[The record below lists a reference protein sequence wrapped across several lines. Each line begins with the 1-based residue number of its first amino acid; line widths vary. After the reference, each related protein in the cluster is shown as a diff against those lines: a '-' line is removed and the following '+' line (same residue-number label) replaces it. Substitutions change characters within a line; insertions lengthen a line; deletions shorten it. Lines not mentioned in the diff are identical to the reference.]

1 LEISE
6 LRKAHYVFP
15 QTQLNKYLEE
25 QGLDNYDKYFFLENR
40 RMQHKSKTNYSF
52 LLSSFA
58 TTEMDIMDHVLLKYY
73 K

>member
-1 LEISE
+1 MEISE
-6 LRKAHYVFP
+6 LRKAHYLFP

-52 LLSSFA
+52 LLSSFV
-58 TTEMDIMDHVLLKYY
+58 TTELDIMDHVLLKYY